1 MTTGNRKAAPMNL
14 SDRTGFG
21 SVDTYT
27 RLAPSVERDWI
38 EQFVLEQRLL
48 GVPGRRIGDSLV
60 VVESHVSESGE
71 SALAAFG
78 EPRAYAVEDAPEQPG
93 QSPHR
98 IDPGWGVALVLGLL
112 GMLLTTFSA
121 QAAFTGE
128 SALAVTVGHLVLL
141 AIVSG
146 SLALLLFAS
155 HVPLRMIAQHPV
167 RSWVGWIVLLV
178 VMVGALLLLPQQV
191 GEVSIGVASA
201 IGVALLAAGFL
212 LQLRA
217 YLGGRVQD
225 DPIVGPGEQPDSP
238 RAGLVTVFLFPVATS
253 LMIGFSWLL
262 QQIPGMF

>member
-48 GVPGRRIGDSLV
+48 GVPGSRIGDSLV

-78 EPRAYAVEDAPEQPG
+78 EPRAYAAEDAPEQPQ
-93 QSPHR
+93 QSPQR
-98 IDPGWGVALVLGLL
+98 IDREWGIALVLGLF

-121 QAAFTGE
+121 QAAFAGE

-141 AIVSG
+141 AIASG
-146 SLALLLFAS
+146 ALALLLFAS

-167 RSWVGWIVLLV
+167 RSWIGWMALLI
-178 VMVGALLLLPQQV
+178 VMVGALLLLPQQI
-191 GEVSIGVASA
+191 GEVSVWIASA
-201 IGVALLAAGFL
+201 IGVVLLAAGFL
-212 LQLRA
+212 LQMRA

-225 DPIVGPGEQPDSP
+225 DPIVGPGEQPESAS
-238 RAGLVTVFLFPVATS
+238 AGLVTVFVLPLATVV
-253 LMIGFSWLL
+253 MIGFSWLL